1 MAPLSPPQTP
11 VQTLFHPFRLLLS
24 RLDRPWVV
32 LVLGLLIATLLAGL
46 ANSVFQRLQSQ
57 WRVTVQELV
66 GLDRV
71 ARIRAVLQPL
81 QAHRGLDQAI
91 FRGDASLEVRRQ
103 ASAAQVD
110 AAFRSLP
117 AALDGAP
124 WQAAWLG
131 LRVSN
136 PGEDRFARHDLL
148 IDRLQGEARR
158 VIDDSGLILDADA
171 GTYHL
176 IAILDGLL
184 GHSLEQAARL
194 RGFQVAQMAGAADG
208 SPMPTQPVLCAY
220 ALEVGH
226 KLVDHHVAALLRQRP
241 DLLLALGDLP
251 GRLEQSTGALLRL
264 VLAHAVVP
272 TAAPQTDVFFQQA
285 SATIDHGY
293 ALFDR
298 TLVLTQ
304 QSLRDR
310 QEQQERQM
318 LWSGAG
324 MLALTLVIA
333 YLFVGIATSVRSS
346 RWATGVL
353 ARREAL
359 FKRVLE
365 HLPVGV
371 GITDAQGRMV
381 SINPAGEKIRAAI
394 SPTDARLSD
403 PDSPLT
409 QALVRNEAVLNRT
422 LDIDS
427 CEGGRKH
434 VRCSAVPLHD
444 EQGRVNGGLLMTED
458 ITDQVAVQRSQQEE
472 RNFIDAVLETVG
484 AIVLVLDRSGR
495 VVRFNRACERV
506 SGYGAKEVIGS
517 FYWEK
522 LIPVTEVADVSQT
535 FPRLTPDQFPH
546 QQENHWRTREGGLR
560 LIAWSNTCI
569 PDDQGQVRYVIATG
583 IDITE
588 AQAAA
593 AELQLAAR
601 VFSHAGEA
609 IMVTDA
615 ANRIVKVNPAFTA
628 ITGFSPE
635 EVLGDTPA
643 RFKSGSHPPAFYEAF
658 WHSLNEAGAWEG
670 EILDRRRDGS
680 IYPKWL
686 SISTICDSHGVV
698 RNYVALFRDISAHK
712 RHEERIRHLAEHD
725 ALTGLPNRAL
735 LQDRL
740 IQAMA
745 RAERAQS
752 RLALL
757 YIDLDRFKQVN
768 DTLGHPVGDALLQEV
783 ARRLQATVRVSDTV
797 SRQGGDEFL
806 VLLDKIESGEDAA
819 RVAAKMLEHLAGPCH
834 LAGHELRI
842 TPSIGIS
849 LYPDD
854 GTDMA
859 VLIRNADVA
868 MYQAKESGRDTYRFY
883 TAGMNSRSCERLA
896 LEQGLRR
903 AVENGEI
910 VLYFQPRLDL
920 ESGRITALVTT
931 PYWQHPERGLLPLD
945 GLHPIADAGG
955 LSGDLGDA
963 VLRAACRQCQAW
975 LQRGCLDVPV
985 VVPLA
990 AGLFRRA
997 GLASSLRE
1005 ILAATGLPPRLLQL
1019 QLAEVT
1025 AMEQPEASIECLH
1038 ELGELGVSLSLADFG
1053 RGVSSLAWLDRL
1065 HLQVLQLAPSF
1076 IREVARDAR
1085 SADLVSGITALAHRL
1100 GLRVTADGVETAEQ
1114 AAVLHGL
1121 GCAEAQGSYY
1131 SPPLLP
1137 AEMAAVLGG
1146 EKT

>member
-1 MAPLSPPQTP
+1 MALLLPPDTP

-32 LVLGLLIATLLAGL
+32 LVLGLSMATLLAGL
-46 ANSVFQRLQSQ
+46 ANSVFQRLHSQ
-57 WRVTVQELV
+57 WRITVQEQE

-81 QAHRGLDQAI
+81 QAHRGLDQAV
-91 FRGDASLEVRRQ
+91 FRGDAALEVRRRV
-103 ASAAQVD
+103 SAAQVD
-110 AAFRSLP
+110 RALRFLP
-117 AALDGAP
+117 APTDGPP
-124 WQAAWLG
+124 WEPAWLA

-136 PGEDRFARHDLL
+136 PGEDRFARHDRL

-194 RGFQVAQMAGAADG
+194 RGFQVAQMAGAGGDG
-208 SPMPTQPVLCAY
+208 AMPTHPALCAY

-241 DLLLALGDLP
+241 DLREALGDLP
-251 GRLEQSTGALLRL
+251 GRLEQSTAALLRL
-264 VLAHAVVP
+264 LLAHAVVP
-272 TAAPQTDVFFQQA
+272 TAKPETAVFFQQA

-298 TLVLTQ
+298 TLVLTR
-304 QSLRDR
+304 QSLGDR
-310 QEQQERQM
+310 QVQQERQM
-318 LWSGAG
+318 LWTGAG
-324 MLALTLVIA
+324 MLALTLVMA
-333 YLFVGIATSVRSS
+333 YLFVGIVASVRVS
-346 RWATGVL
+346 RRATGAL

-359 FKRVLE
+359 FKRMLE

-371 GITDAQGRMV
+371 GITDAEGRVV

-403 PDSPLT
+403 PESPLT
-409 QALVRNEAVLNRT
+409 QALLRNEAVLDCT
-422 LDIDS
+422 LDIDG
-427 CEGGRKH
+427 CDGERKH

-458 ITDQVAVQRSQQEE
+458 ITDSVAVQRSQQEE

-484 AIVLVLDRSGR
+484 AIVLVLDGSGR

-506 SGYGAKEVIGS
+506 SGYGAEEVIGNP
-517 FYWEK
+517 YWEK
-522 LIPVTEVADVSQT
+522 LIPPEQAAGISQA
-535 FPRLTPDQFPH
+535 FSRLTPDQFPH
-546 QQENHWRTREGGLR
+546 QQENHWRTREGRLR

-628 ITGFSPE
+628 ITGFTPE
-635 EVLGDTPA
+635 EVLGDTPG
-643 RFKSGSHPPAFYEAF
+643 RFKSGCHDQAFYQDL
-658 WHSLNEAGAWEG
+658 WRSLKETGAWEG

-680 IYPKWL
+680 VYPKWL
-686 SISTICDSHGVV
+686 SISTICDGQGEV

-740 IQAMA
+740 TQAMA

-757 YIDLDRFKQVN
+757 YIDLDRFKLVN

-806 VLLDKIESGEDAA
+806 VLLDEIESGEDAA
-819 RVAAKMLEHLAGPCH
+819 RVAGKMLELLARPCH
-834 LAGHELRI
+834 LASYELRI

-854 GTDMA
+854 GTDM
-859 VLIRNADVA
+859 VTLIRNADVA
-868 MYQAKESGRDTYRFY
+868 MYQAKESGRDNYRFY
-883 TAGMNSRSCERLA
+883 TVGMNSRTCERLA

-903 AVENGEI
+903 AVDSGE
-910 VLYFQPRLDL
+910 VTLYFQPRKNLD
-920 ESGRITALVTT
+920 SGRITALVTT
-931 PYWQHPERGLLPLD
+931 PHWQHPVRGLLPLD
-945 GLHPIADAGG
+945 GLHPISDAGG
-955 LSGDLGDA
+955 LSGDLGELI
-963 VLRAACRQCQAW
+963 LRAACHQSQAW
-975 LQRGCLDVPV
+975 LQAGRLPVPV

-1005 ILAATGLPPRLLQL
+1005 ILATTGLPPRLLQL

-1038 ELGELGVSLSLADFG
+1038 ELGELGVSLSLVDFG
-1053 RGVSSLAWLDRL
+1053 QGVSSLAWLDRL
-1065 HLQVLQLAPSF
+1065 PLQVLQLSPSF
-1076 IREVARDAR
+1076 TRDVARDAR
-1085 SADLVSGITALAHRL
+1085 SADLVSGIIALAHRL
-1100 GLRVTADGVETAEQ
+1100 GLRVIADGVETAEQ
-1114 AAVLHGL
+1114 AAILQGL

-1146 EKT
+1146 E